1 MRKETPAMM
10 LSSAATA
17 PQGGASSRKGM
28 RPVQMV
34 IFGLIII
41 IVIGTGV
48 AVAQGAGGPTKY
60 SCMSITHSG
69 NTVVVTTS
77 GLIHYVGSEYY
88 ITCNEGSP
96 LPSTGITSSCLTI
109 TPKTILAPIGVGAS
123 TEYYYLSSSGS
134 SLTIHGVPAPTNDTE
149 WITPAGLSLS
159 TSC

>member
-1 MRKETPAMM
+1 
-10 LSSAATA
+10 
-17 PQGGASSRKGM
+17 M

-34 IFGLIII
+34 ILAL
-41 IVIGTGV
+41 IVIVVIGAGV
-48 AVAQGAGGPTKY
+48 AAAQGTGGPTKY
-60 SCMSITHSG
+60 SCMTITRSG
-69 NTVVVTTS
+69 STVTVTTS
-77 GLIHYVGSEYY
+77 GLIHYVGAQYY
-88 ITCNEGSP
+88 ITCNEGSS
-96 LPSTGITSSCLTI
+96 LPASGITSSCLTI